1 MEPNKPTDDLAA
13 KTDHELNLIFETD
26 VLGFEPL
33 SLAMAS
39 TDGGKSGCLFES
51 NPYQNDSFP
60 INRRAIEDHCRQ
72 YPQYK
77 VVLHQ
82 VPRSRYCSSADA
94 ILSHLET
101 WAAWSK
107 GTVGSSVTVYD
118 RRPSSAFPEDP
129 PSEWILQPIG
139 HFSDWNSAVPF
150 PRAAVIAMIRGKRA
164 AQKTIQPTSP

>member
-1 MEPNKPTDDLAA
+1 MQSNHQPDDLATKA
-13 KTDHELNLIFETD
+13 DQDLNLLFEAE
-26 VLGFEPL
+26 VLGVEPL

-51 NPYQNDSFP
+51 NPYQNDPFP
-60 INRRAIEDHCRQ
+60 ITRRTIEDHCRQ

-94 ILSHLET
+94 ILSHLED

-107 GTVGSSVTVYD
+107 GTVGSCVTVYE
-118 RRPSSAFPEDP
+118 RRPSPAFPEDP
-129 PSEWILQPIG
+129 PHDWILRPVG
-139 HFSDWNSAVPF
+139 HFSDWDGKVPF

-164 AQKTIQPTSP
+164 AQKQS